1 MEHTPGPN
9 KRSVATPGP
18 WSVYLDTEEG
28 YVIEIRVVAED
39 GRTVC
44 TFDDDFGTNQV
55 KDARLIAGAP
65 DLLKAAQAVMRVAAS
80 AMPPGPVFLSI
91 EERNALR
98 SAIAKATHDEEA
110 ENIIVDAEDDW
121 KRMEVP
127 K

>member
-1 MEHTPGPN
+1 
-9 KRSVATPGP
+9 VATPGP

-110 ENIIVDAEDDW
+110 ENI
-121 KRMEVP
+121 
-127 K
+127 